1 MTPKQRVIAAINHQR
16 PDRIPLDGNFRE
28 DVWAKLEGY
37 FGTVDPEEIMENLGL
52 DIRYPQMEPSAAF
65 AEQAIPSPWPIPD
78 IGAGKRNLGIVR
90 DDGSF
95 EDEYGV
101 RRVPNS
107 TGLYWLYSYHPLAGA
122 GLEEVKRYPFP
133 DPRLEERYSSLRSD
147 LARWKNKYFTVIEI
161 RNIFKLSW
169 ELRGFE
175 RFMMDLSLD
184 PRLVETLADRALEHL
199 VEISKQLARCGV
211 DMLMI
216 TGDIAMQERMML
228 SPGMW
233 RRYFKPRLRL
243 WLEEVRREQ
252 NPYFMFHSD
261 GNMADVM
268 GDLVKIGFDAITPIQ
283 PECMEVNE
291 IKRRFGSQ
299 VCLHGTISCQ
309 RTLPFG
315 TPRDVADEVRQRIY
329 GCGKDGGLILS
340 PSNTVQPDVPLENV
354 LALYQTAQ
362 SLSLQPDEKSD

>member
-1 MTPKQRVIAAINHQR
+1 MTPKQRVLAAMNHRR
-16 PDRIPLDGNFRE
+16 PDRTPLDGSFRE
-28 DVWAKLEGY
+28 VVWEKLGLH
-37 FGTVDPEEIMENLGL
+37 FGTAEQEKIMEKLGL
-52 DIRYPQMEPSAAF
+52 DVRYPQMEPSAAF
-65 AEQAIPSPWPIPD
+65 VEQAIPSPWPIPD
-78 IGAGKRNLGIVR
+78 VGMGKSNLGIVR
-90 DDGSF
+90 DDGGF

-107 TGLYWLYSYHPLAGA
+107 TGLYWLYAYHPLAGA
-122 GLEEVKRYPFP
+122 GLEEVKKYPFP
-133 DPRLEERYSSLRSD
+133 DPQLEERYGSIRPD
-147 LARWKNKYFTVIEI
+147 LARWKDKYFTVIEI

-199 VEISKQLARCGV
+199 VEISRQLARCGI

-216 TGDIAMQERMML
+216 TGDIAMQERTML

-261 GNMADVM
+261 GNMAEVM
-268 GDLVKIGFDAITPIQ
+268 EDLVEIGFDAITPIQ
-283 PECMEVNE
+283 PECMDVNE
-291 IKRRFGSQ
+291 IKRRFGNQ
-299 VCLHGTISCQ
+299 ICLHGTVSCQ

-315 TPRDVADEVRQRIY
+315 TPGDVAEEVRQRIN

-340 PSNTVQPDVPLENV
+340 PSNTVQPDVPLENI
-354 LALYQTAQ
+354 LAVYETARA
-362 SLSLQPDEKSD
+362 LAFQPDDTMD